1 MLYYNQQFKTWLHLW
16 SHTVSVGQKVWSS
29 LAGGCN
35 LGSPNGVALQIAEAA
50 ILWRLG
56 WAGGCASKKATFIGS
71 CRRLSS
77 SAHGLVFR
85 ALENAGN
92 RKWQPAFLPRQ
103 KGKLLF
109 QPSLWVTPHHFPSIL
124 LASQASLLFI
134 LGGVHTRAWILE
146 AGSLGTPWGAGYHS
160 YALFNIFYN
169 KKYLE
174 AN

>member
-16 SHTVSVGQKVWSS
+16 SHTVSVGQKAWSS

-56 WAGGCASKKATFIGS
+56 WAGGCASKKAIFIGS

-85 ALENAGN
+85 ALRTQETGN
-92 RKWQPAFLPRQ
+92 GSQLSSQDRRGSCSF
-103 KGKLLF
+103 
-109 QPSLWVTPHHFPSIL
+109 
-124 LASQASLLFI
+124 SQAFESHPIISPASYWLVKPAYYSFWEDEYWRRDHWGSP
-134 LGGVHTRAWILE
+134 GGLATTVMHFLIYFTIK
-146 AGSLGTPWGAGYHS
+146 H
-160 YALFNIFYN
+160 I
-169 KKYLE
+169 
-174 AN
+174 